1 MFEMVTPNY
10 GLNFGDMTPI
20 KIAVRLSYEQVKIA
34 LWIATGV
41 PRNER
46 SQQLANEIGNL
57 EGALVLCA
65 GEFIPGAR
73 NIQ

>member
-1 MFEMVTPNY
+1 MVIPNY
-10 GLNFGDMTPI
+10 GMNFENMTPGE
-20 KIAVRLSYEQVKIA
+20 IAVRLSYEQVRMA

-65 GEFIPGAR
+65 GEFISGAR